1 MNGLKKRILSE
12 IMTYKG
18 FRKQSQLAKFLDI
31 SPQTLNKWFMR
42 DTFDMEILLKKLPE
56 ISLDFLLY
64 GHQPMLKK
72 FVKVEPDTKEQ
83 DKMVPAESSQNSE
96 IEYSMYKELDQKN
109 LLIDQL
115 IKQQDKL
122 IEENKEMRKQIGMLL
137 EKLVTKLD

>member
-64 GHQPMLKK
+64 GQQPMLKK

-83 DKMVPAESSQNSE
+83 DKMVPAEGSQNSE